1 MKLRNRLVAVVTGVT
16 VIALALSFVPLY
28 ILIRALET
36 SDLDN
41 ALFRQATAL
50 AQHCAPVDEDD
61 ALGLV
66 LGGLAE
72 RRDS

>member
-16 VIALALSFVPLY
+16 VVALALSFVPLY
-28 ILIRALET
+28 LLIRALEI

-50 AQHCAPVDEDD
+50 AQHLRTPLA
-61 ALGLV
+61 ALDGV
-66 LGGLAE
+66 AG
-72 RRDS
+72 